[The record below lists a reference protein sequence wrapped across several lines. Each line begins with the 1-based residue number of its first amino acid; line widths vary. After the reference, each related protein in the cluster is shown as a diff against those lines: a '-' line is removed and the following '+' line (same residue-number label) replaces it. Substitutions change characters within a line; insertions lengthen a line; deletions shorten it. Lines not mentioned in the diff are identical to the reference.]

1 MPRKEKVTEVIDGD
15 TIRTDRRK
23 HPVRLA
29 NVDAPELG
37 QPGGAKAKRDL
48 ERLVL
53 TEEVTIDTK
62 ARDKYR
68 RAVANVKVGSRSVN
82 KAMRDKVKKK

>member
-23 HPVRLA
+23 LSVRLA
-29 NVDAPELG
+29 NVEAPELG
-37 QPGGAKAKRDL
+37 QPGAAGAKRAL
-48 ERLVL
+48 EQLVL
-53 TEEVTIDTK
+53 GKDVTIDTK

-68 RAVANVKVGSRSVN
+68 RSVANVKLGRHSVN
-82 KAMRDKVKKK
+82 KAMREKLK